1 MKRRSPQ
8 REDRLAAPKIL
19 FTEEQEQRSR
29 SSVGAHPDVGWDLL
43 KWVGWAFVAIG
54 LTDLALIWRPL
65 AIGNPDFEFG
75 SVTAMLNGLPL
86 LTMGLVFLAASAAA
100 VGAALRLRLVGAAL
114 ILMALVIVAA
124 GVLYALAAPL
134 ALKSVTGLALTAVKK
149 AMVKSSVQLV
159 AYPAAYVLLGVKAIR
174 HSFAPRR

>member
-1 MKRRSPQ
+1 LA
-8 REDRLAAPKIL
+8 ED
-19 FTEEQEQRSR
+19 EQKGR
-29 SSVGAHPDVGWDLL
+29 SSVGAHPDVGWELL

-86 LTMGLVFLAASAAA
+86 LTIGLVFLAASAAA
-100 VGAALRLRLVGAAL
+100 VGATFRLRLVGGAM

-124 GVLYALAAPL
+124 GVIYVLAAPL
-134 ALKSVTGLALTAVKK
+134 ALKSVTGLGLTAVKK
-149 AMVKSSVQLV
+149 AMVKSAVQLV
-159 AYPAAYVLLGVKAIR
+159 AYPTAYVLLGVKAIR